1 MGTAVKEKI
10 LASGQR
16 TFRPRC
22 LPTAALKRRRPI
34 IRPGLATVVSYNS
47 SADWD
52 DVTGHVVSAAT
63 QAEITASRM
72 RLRQQIAVC
81 DNVAVISA
89 PYAQ

>member
-34 IRPGLATVVSYNS
+34 IRPGLATVVSHNS

-63 QAEITASRM
+63 QAAITDATAATDSGV
-72 RLRQQIAVC
+72 RQRI
-81 DNVAVISA
+81 AVISA